1 MGVHKCNEVVVIQI
15 NAVRGRCCLQ
25 ELVTLA
31 TYFAYL
37 TIHLDFLTIDRY
49 TLRYCR
55 KYVTHTLHKLN
66 KSLYIHLINHWATS
80 DSKES
85 ILLRRACWP
94 LSFEEEKHRYV
105 CLWYRYVKLRQ
116 QKLLHTKA
124 IC

>member
-25 ELVTLA
+25 ELASLA

-37 TIHLDFLTIDRY
+37 TIQLDFLTIDMY
-49 TLRYCR
+49 MFRYCR
-55 KYVTHTLHKLN
+55 KYVTHTLHTLN
-66 KSLYIHLINHWATS
+66 NRWATS

-85 ILLRRACWP
+85 ILLRRVCWP
-94 LSFEEEKHRYV
+94 LSFEEAKQSYV

-124 IC
+124 IF